1 MPGVKI
7 NPYKLRKFL
16 RKISAFEIG
25 NLLSGVTDGPQN
37 FASVSQ
43 DMVVQGFDTWF
54 EAFGEYIQDPDGWQ
68 QKAERAGVITYIKYL
83 EGYVD
88 KTLRSAEV
96 NANREITKET
106 KKEIK
111 KYTKALAEQHDAI
124 TKEEFLIKKKYA
136 ERVLKVLKE
145 TQTDWVQR

>member
-16 RKISAFEIG
+16 RKVTAYEIG
-25 NLLSGVTDGPQN
+25 NLLSGPLDGLQN
-37 FASVSQ
+37 FASVMQ
-43 DMVVQGFDTWF
+43 DMVVKGYDDWFD
-54 EAFGEYIQDPDGWQ
+54 AFGEYIQDPDGWQ

-88 KTLRSAEV
+88 KTLRSAEI
-96 NANREITKET
+96 NANRETTKET

-124 TKEEFLIKKKYA
+124 TKEEFLIKKK
-136 ERVLKVLKE
+136 KMQKE
-145 TQTDWVQR
+145 Y